1 MGGQRWGLLLA
12 GALDGTG
19 GRFPYELDLTPSS
32 PGTDVESLF
41 RENDASVSGGAL
53 AKLWATLGD
62 ARLDTIVQVSGGRR
76 ELPGTAN
83 RLTPNDGQDDL
94 RGGLVTRLA
103 QPLGAG
109 LDLELALT
117 YREDHLDVRI
127 AQFPPESRQRDRAGE
142 LSARLSWR
150 AGPSALALRVA
161 GSAERL
167 TLEGAGA
174 HAWGGA
180 SVALSDELALAEGR
194 LRLSAGARW
203 DRQGPFDGVSARAGA
218 CFALGGPLSVRASG
232 GRAFRI
238 PSFGEL
244 YLQQALLLPNPALTP
259 ESSWTADA
267 ALVAEGRLGLASAGA
282 FTQLY
287 DDVIVYEAMWQGR
300 MRPFNEAHAV
310 ARGLELELASA
321 PFFGPAAVSASAAY
335 TWLATEILR
344 GGPSTVGNEL
354 PHRAPRRLFARLSAA
369 PGPLEVH
376 GEAHYVAAQF
386 GDVENSFGA
395 SIPAAVTLNAGLSVR
410 VARAPELRLG
420 LEAKNLL
427 DDRSLQDGFGYPLPG
442 RMILVTLRTSSQQ
455 ETRTP

>member
-1 MGGQRWGLLLA
+1 
-12 GALDGTG
+12 
-19 GRFPYELDLTPSS
+19 
-32 PGTDVESLF
+32 
-41 RENDASVSGGAL
+41 
-53 AKLWATLGD
+53 
-62 ARLDTIVQVSGGRR
+62 
-76 ELPGTAN
+76 
-83 RLTPNDGQDDL
+83 
-94 RGGLVTRLA
+94 
-103 QPLGAG
+103 
-109 LDLELALT
+109 
-117 YREDHLDVRI
+117 
-127 AQFPPESRQRDRAGE
+127 
-142 LSARLSWR
+142 
-150 AGPSALALRVA
+150 
-161 GSAERL
+161 
-167 TLEGAGA
+167 
-174 HAWGGA
+174 
-180 SVALSDELALAEGR
+180 
-194 LRLSAGARW
+194 
-203 DRQGPFDGVSARAGA
+203 
-218 CFALGGPLSVRASG
+218 
-232 GRAFRI
+232 
-238 PSFGEL
+238 
-244 YLQQALLLPNPALTP
+244 
-259 ESSWTADA
+259 
-267 ALVAEGRLGLASAGA
+267 
-282 FTQLY
+282 
-287 DDVIVYEAMWQGR
+287 

-321 PFFGPAAVSASAAY
+321 PFFGPAALSASAAY